1 VSAVSAAKLALALL
15 GAAAVL
21 TLVRLARGPSV
32 ADRVVALELL
42 GTIAIGMIAAAAVVS
57 GASALHDVALIVAH
71 VAFLGTVAFA
81 RYIEE
86 GER

>member
-1 VSAVSAAKLALALL
+1 VSAVSAAELALALL

-42 GTIAIGMIAAAAVVS
+42 GTIAIGMIAAAAVVA
-57 GASALHDVALIVAH
+57 GASALLDVALIVAL

-81 RYIEE
+81 RYIEG

>member
-1 VSAVSAAKLALALL
+1 VSAVIAAELALAILGLAALL
-15 GAAAVL
+15 GL
-21 TLVRLARGPSV
+21 FRLARGPSR

-42 GTIAIGMIAAAAVVS
+42 GTIAIGMIAAAAVVA
-57 GASALHDVALIVAH
+57 GTSALLDVALIVAL

-81 RYIEE
+81 RYIEG

>member
-1 VSAVSAAKLALALL
+1 VSAMPAAELALALL

-57 GASALHDVALIVAH
+57 GASALLDVALIVAL

-81 RYIEE
+81 RYIEG

>member
-1 VSAVSAAKLALALL
+1 VSAMPAAELALALL

-42 GTIAIGMIAAAAVVS
+42 GTIAIGMIAAAAGVS
-57 GASALHDVALIVAH
+57 GASALLDVALIVAL

-81 RYIEE
+81 RYIEG

>member
-1 VSAVSAAKLALALL
+1 VTAMPAAELALALL

-21 TLVRLARGPSV
+21 TLVRLARGPSI

-57 GASALHDVALIVAH
+57 GASALLDVALIVAL

-81 RYIEE
+81 RYIE
-86 GER
+86 GGGR

>member
-1 VSAVSAAKLALALL
+1 MSAMPAAELALALL

-57 GASALHDVALIVAH
+57 GASALLDVALIVAL

-81 RYIEE
+81 RYIEG

>member
-1 VSAVSAAKLALALL
+1 MSAMPAAELALALL

-57 GASALHDVALIVAH
+57 GVSALLDVALIVAL

-81 RYIEE
+81 RYIEG

>member
-1 VSAVSAAKLALALL
+1 VSAVSAAELALALL

-57 GASALHDVALIVAH
+57 GASALLDVALLVALASILGN
-71 VAFLGTVAFA
+71 VAFD
-81 RYIEE
+81 RYIEG
-86 GER
+86 GEK